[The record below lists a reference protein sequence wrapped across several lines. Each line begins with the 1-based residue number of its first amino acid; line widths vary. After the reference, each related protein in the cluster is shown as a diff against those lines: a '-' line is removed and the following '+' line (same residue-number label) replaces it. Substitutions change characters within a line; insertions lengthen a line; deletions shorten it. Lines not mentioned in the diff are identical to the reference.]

1 MSISTA
7 CNLQTSISS
16 FSDSF
21 TQFSTF
27 PFRTISRI
35 QSRPL
40 LLIIIFTDG
49 NRSRKA
55 LDLLRSHSADPDSPL
70 SGHSR
75 TVNYLQN
82 LGPNHIEIVLEFS
95 LWVILSSPEDGLTI
109 FTEDL
114 DTVETLPRAQVL
126 NWLLKQV
133 NKRKQDRTFFK
144 VKLSLEERSE

>member
-1 MSISTA
+1 ME
-7 CNLQTSISS
+7 
-16 FSDSF
+16 
-21 TQFSTF
+21 
-27 PFRTISRI
+27 
-35 QSRPL
+35 
-40 LLIIIFTDG
+40 
-49 NRSRKA
+49 
-55 LDLLRSHSADPDSPL
+55 LLRNHSADPDSPL

-133 NKRKQDRTFFK
+133 NKRNAMSMPSADWATGIFRN
-144 VKLSLEERSE
+144 VSEKIKGDSKELPFW

>member
-1 MSISTA
+1 M
-7 CNLQTSISS
+7 
-16 FSDSF
+16 
-21 TQFSTF
+21 
-27 PFRTISRI
+27 
-35 QSRPL
+35 
-40 LLIIIFTDG
+40 
-49 NRSRKA
+49 
-55 LDLLRSHSADPDSPL
+55 DLLRSHSADPDSPL

-133 NKRKQDRTFFK
+133 NIRKTMSMPIPSCTHRHYGKAVQHCNWFK
-144 VKLSLEERSE
+144 GIGLIVY